1 MGTDTT
7 APLRTGTAADRNAE
21 IRTSEVLRLAQPRW
35 RAFAPGLAFG
45 LLSAMA
51 AVTLL
56 AASAWLITRAAEHP
70 PILFLS
76 AAIVGVRAAALGR
89 ATFRYLERLASHDAA
104 FRGLADLRVGIYER
118 LVPLTPDGLKHT
130 RRGDLLSRLVGD
142 VDELQNLPLRV
153 LQPLL
158 TAVLVCLAA
167 VVGVWI
173 LLPAAGL
180 ALAVTLLL
188 AFVLATAAN
197 SRTAAQADRELS
209 PVRAD
214 FADQTLD
221 FVGALDVLTAYSAVD
236 DRLASLQQAERRL
249 TSVAV
254 SKARGSAATAA
265 VVSLLGGAATFLALA
280 YGVPALGAGTANGLI
295 DAPTLAMLALVP
307 IAVFEVFGVV
317 PLAVGACR
325 QVSVSAARVATAVP
339 AVVPVEIP
347 VETLVATSLGL
358 RAGEAPIRPAVMPGV
373 APTIELSGLSARW
386 PGGTADA
393 FAGVSLV
400 IRPGDRVQVTGR
412 SGSGKTSLAHVLVR
426 FLDFE
431 AGTFTIDGVDA
442 RRLPPERLRSLV
454 GLCEQ
459 HPHLFDASLRQNL
472 LFAREEATDDELLRV
487 LDRVGLS
494 IWVDE
499 RGGLGAQLG
508 ERGALVSGGQAQ
520 RLALARV
527 LLADFP
533 VVVFDEPTANVDA
546 ELADAL
552 ITDLLRASGPSR
564 SVVLISH
571 ADIAPALVGTQ
582 LRMPDPS

>member
-1 MGTDTT
+1 M
-7 APLRTGTAADRNAE
+7 
-21 IRTSEVLRLAQPRW
+21 RTSEVLRLAQPRW

-45 LLSAMA
+45 LLSAAA

-118 LVPLTPDGLKHT
+118 LVPLAPDGLKHT

-158 TAVLVCLAA
+158 TAAFVCLAA
-167 VVGVWI
+167 VVGVWV
-173 LLPAAGL
+173 LLPAAGM

-197 SRTAAQADRELS
+197 SRSAARADRDLS
-209 PVRAD
+209 PLRAD

-221 FVGALDVLTAYSAVD
+221 FVGALDVLTAFSAVD
-236 DRLASLQQAERRL
+236 DRLASLRAAEGRL
-249 TSVAV
+249 TSAAV
-254 SKARGSAATAA
+254 SRARGSAATAA
-265 VVSLLGGAATFLALA
+265 ALSLLSGAATFLALT
-280 YGVPALGAGTANGLI
+280 YGVPAFGGGTTQTSI

-307 IAVFEVFGVV
+307 IAVFEVFGVL
-317 PLAVGACR
+317 PLAVGAWR
-325 QVSVSAARVATAVP
+325 QVSVSASRVATAVP
-339 AVVPVEIP
+339 TVVPVEIP
-347 VETLVATSLGL
+347 VGFSA
-358 RAGEAPIRPAVMPGV
+358 GV
-373 APTIELSGLSARW
+373 APVRSMESHRIAPVIGLTGLSARW
-386 PGGTADA
+386 PGQTAEA

-400 IRPGDRVQVTGR
+400 IRPGDRVLVTGR
-412 SGSGKTSLAHVLVR
+412 SGSGKTCLAHVLVR

-431 AGTFTIDGVDA
+431 AGAFTIDGVDA
-442 RRLPPERLRSLV
+442 RRLEPEQLRSLV

-459 HPHLFDASLRQNL
+459 HPHLFDTSLRQNL
-472 LFAREEATDDELLRV
+472 LFARDDASDDELLRV

-494 IWVDE
+494 KWVEE
-499 RGGLGAQLG
+499 RGGLGTPLG
-508 ERGALVSGGQAQ
+508 EQGALVSGGQGQ

-546 ELADAL
+546 DLADAL
-552 ITDLLRASGPSR
+552 ITDLLRASGSAR

-571 ADIAPALVGTQ
+571 ADVAPALVSTR
-582 LRMPDPS
+582 LWMPDSA